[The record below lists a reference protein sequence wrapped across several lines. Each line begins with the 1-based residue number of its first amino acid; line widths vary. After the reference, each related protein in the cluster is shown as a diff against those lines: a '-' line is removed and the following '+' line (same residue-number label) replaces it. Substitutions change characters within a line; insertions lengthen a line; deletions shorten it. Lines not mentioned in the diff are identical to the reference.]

1 MGDDFALLRQA
12 EDIGKMYYAWLG
24 KRQGESD
31 MSEKKTFDISDGW
44 GVVVSKT
51 GTFSDG
57 GSADIEVFESEAD
70 AVVRAERRA
79 RDGYHSFIFRPVRK
93 FVCPVDV
100 TDVLLDHDPDENTD

>member
-1 MGDDFALLRQA
+1 MLIAS
-12 EDIGKMYYAWLG
+12 
-24 KRQGESD
+24 QGESG

-79 RDGYHSFIFRPVRK
+79 RDGYHSFIFRAVRK